1 MKMVREDL
9 KEVIETLQTKYPQI
23 FSNLNEKEGFI
34 LNVAL
39 DDFRTL
45 LGRFDITSKKELS
58 ELMRMIGIKKIDK

>member
-1 MKMVREDL
+1 MVREDL